1 MCGKWQNCANKKVKI
16 MKISRE
22 FKIGLFFL
30 AIVVAIFGL
39 LNFLKG
45 QDIFKH
51 TNAYYAIYENVEGL
65 SPSAQVFLK
74 GLKIGSVEQ
83 ISFDASNLKFIVK
96 VNINDKYHIPKNS
109 EAQIFNT
116 DIMGNKALRVIFG
129 DSDHFLQKGDTLI
142 AGNVPE
148 LITVIADELIPL
160 KQKVDTLVTAL
171 NTTAQALNVI
181 LSEET
186 QGNLVSGIAS
196 LRKTLHSLQQ
206 FSAALENEKGSI
218 KNIATGINTFME
230 TLNQSS
236 GDITHTLHNLALLTD
251 SLQAADLKATVKDI
265 NALLEQAN
273 NPEGSIGKL
282 LHDGRLYNNVSKTI
296 EHLDSL
302 IVAIQKNPKK
312 YIKIS
317 VF

>member
-1 MCGKWQNCANKKVKI
+1 

-51 TNAYYAIYENVEGL
+51 TNTYYAIYENVEGL
-65 SPSAQVFLK
+65 SPSSQILLK
-74 GLKIGSVEQ
+74 GLKIGTVED
-83 ISFDASNLKFIVK
+83 ITFDANNLKFIVK
-96 VNINDKYHIPKNS
+96 VNINNQYHIPKDS
-109 EAQIFNT
+109 EAQIFST
-116 DIMGNKALRVIFG
+116 DIMGNKAMRIIFG
-129 DSDHFLQKGDTLI
+129 DSGYFLQKGDTLV

-171 NTTAQALNVI
+171 NKTAQALNAI
-181 LSEET
+181 LNEET
-186 QGNLVSGIAS
+186 QENLVSGIS
-196 LRKTLHSLQQ
+196 NLRKTLYSLQQ
-206 FSAALENEKGSI
+206 FSATLEDEKGNI
-218 KNIATGINTFME
+218 KNIVVGINTFME
-230 TLNQSS
+230 TLNQS
-236 GDITHTLHNLALLTD
+236 GGNITRTLHNLALLTD
-251 SLQAADLKATVKDI
+251 SLQTADFKATVEDI
-265 NALLEQAN
+265 NALLKQAN

-282 LHDGRLYNNVSKTI
+282 FHDGHLYNNVSKTI

-302 IVAIQKNPKK
+302 IIAIQKNPKK